1 MLDDSVGKLKRLQAD
16 VAASLRDDSHTGGPT
31 QATVPLDR
39 AGRFLH
45 FWGLVGRFFWRNRCQ
60 VRASA
65 LAYTTLLALVPLL
78 AVSLTVAS
86 LVFDAKSDA
95 SRQKLTGMIERLV
108 DNVAPTLGLSDAD
121 GSTPVG
127 PPAPA
132 LPSAYLEV
140 DLDIH
145 SYAFLA
151 RKALNGY
158 HARLKEVVY
167 DLALVVQGNGEA
179 ELPERVVAA
188 ARLYRVDFG
197 AVRPLAH
204 YAAAAAAQQAQQ
216 QQAQQ
221 GKAADGVGALGRA
234 AAAGTGV
241 ATAVGS
247 GGAAAPEE
255 VVRRLSRLSAG

>member
-121 GSTPVG
+121 GSAPVG
-127 PPAPA
+127 PPPRASNPSMLPPHA
-132 LPSAYLEV
+132 GPTSPKTSSISSETSISAPSA
-140 DLDIH
+140 
-145 SYAFLA
+145 S
-151 RKALNGY
+151 
-158 HARLKEVVY
+158 
-167 DLALVVQGNGEA
+167 
-179 ELPERVVAA
+179 
-188 ARLYRVDFG
+188 
-197 AVRPLAH
+197 RPW
-204 YAAAAAAQQAQQ
+204 
-216 QQAQQ
+216 
-221 GKAADGVGALGRA
+221 
-234 AAAGTGV
+234 
-241 ATAVGS
+241 
-247 GGAAAPEE
+247 
-255 VVRRLSRLSAG
+255 SA